1 MGSYPEFTGEEAYGR
16 FVDLHVLHNKFINS
30 KFGTKCEYIEFV
42 KDKAWS
48 IDYITWEN
56 RITKEYRSYLSE
68 LLTYLEGFF
77 NRSIPLGSLN
87 KIYKHITSDFNSMWR
102 DGKIPHWKTPYTL
115 LKQSSSQSPS
125 CENTHLDLTC
135 FPHPNELKALGTD
148 ALKKALQHIGLS
160 CGRNIEKRI
169 KRLWKTRTIP
179 LKKYNQRFIFKES
192 RFEKRIIIE
201 ETTANITRKQTKS
214 PAELEVELIEVT
226 DLAFGRIEDNDCI
239 YNPLKL
245 PMGPD
250 GKPIPYWLYK
260 LHGLNRKIEC
270 EICGN
275 YVYEGRRAFE
285 KHFKEA
291 RHSQGMQ
298 ALGIPNT
305 KAFFEIT
312 NIKDAID
319 LWDSIKS
326 KKIQD
331 NDKKNE
337 QEFEDADGNLYD
349 KVTYELLKKHALL

>member
-1 MGSYPEFTGEEAYGR
+1 MG
-16 FVDLHVLHNKFINS
+16 
-30 KFGTKCEYIEFV
+30 
-42 KDKAWS
+42 
-48 IDYITWEN
+48 
-56 RITKEYRSYLSE
+56 
-68 LLTYLEGFF
+68 LEGFF

-115 LKQSSSQSPS
+115 LKQSSSRSLF
-125 CENTHLDLTC
+125 CENIHLDLTS
-135 FPHPNELKALGTD
+135 FSHPNELKIIGTD

-160 CGRNIEKRI
+160 CGGNIKKRI
-169 KRLWKTRTIP
+169 KRLGKTRTIP

-192 RFEKRIIIE
+192 RFEKRITIEEIKEIILDELKLIQLSTDLRQTIE

-214 PAELEVELIEVT
+214 PAELEAELIEVT

-275 YVYEGRRAFE
+275 YVDEGRRAFE
-285 KHFKEA
+285 KHCREA
-291 RHSQGMQ
+291 RHQQGMQ
-298 ALGIPNT
+298 ALGIPNC
-305 KAFFEIT
+305 KIFFEI
-312 NIKDAID
+312 NMIDDAIS
-319 LWDSIKS
+319 LWNSVKHKYRQKS
-326 KKIQD
+326 D
-331 NDKKNE
+331 CLAL
-337 QEFEDADGNLYD
+337 QEYEDEDGNVYD
-349 KVTYELLKKHALL
+349 KET